1 MLYRKKEFDNL
12 TYDKYNYNILK
23 IRNGLYYS
31 KTLLENIDSLFD
43 EYNFHNIIDN
53 NKIKLYDELINDKTI
68 LDVYNKTNSK
78 ILEINKESEILI
90 NETYDYFLND
100 FKMKYS
106 FKNDYS
112 PLIKIFKG
120 IIKFEN
126 NNFHIYIE
134 ETINKTIND
143 IIALMSEFNQTIL
156 HQISIKENYTYY
168 NFNQTYFNNLY
179 SLYKSHLTNIFI
191 KNNENI
197 TNLVNNY
204 IFHNSIKMILSK
216 LLSSKRK
223 YIKSI
228 INDFSQNYDFNLLNF
243 TFDLGEKIEKH
254 LEKEYNEYEFT
265 FIYSYV
271 EMFEN
276 LTKNYINK
284 NILNLNIIKKETFDI
299 FENIYSNFLNQLKS
313 NASSFIN
320 SDFIQNLQYNQTKC
334 KIYSNYTELDYL
346 YNITDDDKY
355 TNITNNINI
364 AFSHCINNT
373 FEND

>member
-1 MLYRKKEFDNL
+1 MTQNLNYINEFISFLEKSINETFTKEICENNTGLFKNETLCYIEKKEFDNL

-53 NKIKLYDELINDKTI
+53 NKIKLYDELINDKAI

-112 PLIKIFKG
+112 PLIKIFEG

-143 IIALMSEFNQTIL
+143 IIALMSEFNQTII
-156 HQISIKENYTYY
+156 HQISIKENFTYY

-223 YIKSI
+223 YIKNI

-243 TFDLGEKIEKH
+243 TFDLSEKIEKH

-284 NILNLNIIKKETFDI
+284 NILNLNIIKKRLLI
-299 FENIYSNFLNQLKS
+299 FLKIS
-313 NASSFIN
+313 ILIF
-320 SDFIQNLQYNQTKC
+320 
-334 KIYSNYTELDYL
+334 
-346 YNITDDDKY
+346 
-355 TNITNNINI
+355 
-364 AFSHCINNT
+364 
-373 FEND
+373 

>member
-1 MLYRKKEFDNL
+1 MTQNLNYINEFISFLEKSINETFTKEICENNTGLFKNETLCYIEKKEFDNL

-78 ILEINKESEILI
+78 ILEINKE

-112 PLIKIFKG
+112 PLIKIFEE

-143 IIALMSEFNQTIL
+143 IIALMSEFNQAIT

-223 YIKSI
+223 YIKNI
-228 INDFSQNYDFNLLNF
+228 INDFS
-243 TFDLGEKIEKH
+243 
-254 LEKEYNEYEFT
+254 
-265 FIYSYV
+265 
-271 EMFEN
+271 
-276 LTKNYINK
+276 
-284 NILNLNIIKKETFDI
+284 
-299 FENIYSNFLNQLKS
+299 
-313 NASSFIN
+313 
-320 SDFIQNLQYNQTKC
+320 
-334 KIYSNYTELDYL
+334 
-346 YNITDDDKY
+346 
-355 TNITNNINI
+355 
-364 AFSHCINNT
+364 
-373 FEND
+373 